1 MKLSARDREM
11 LNGNHGE
18 GARFA
23 MSVVVRMA
31 DAVGA
36 QELVS
41 IEAAHIDACALLSRS
56 SLDFIEHLA
65 GDGARVSVPTTLSM
79 VSLDLEN
86 WRYLGIDPAH
96 AEMATR
102 IANGY
107 RALGCV
113 PTWTCAPYQGY
124 LTPRLGQQLAWG
136 ESNAVAY
143 ANSVLGAR
151 TNRYADYLDIC
162 GAITGR
168 VPFTGLHC
176 TENRRATVR
185 VRVEDVCAA
194 DWASPT
200 AWAALGTL
208 VGGAVGERV
217 PAIEG
222 FSGLRPSNDALKAF
236 GAAAASFGSIGL
248 FHLVGVTPEAPDVTV
263 ASQGRPVSETRGV
276 TAAMLRA
283 AWEELSDAVPEA
295 PVDAVI
301 LGCPHASY
309 AEFEAL
315 AEALARRPG
324 THVHDAVQLLVFAS
338 APMVELARRGGL
350 LEPLARFGAT
360 IVRDSCPF
368 HAPIVAAEARTVMT
382 DSAKCAYY
390 APGELNVRV
399 AFGTIDDCVES
410 AIAGMVCGGG
420 APWHGR

>member
-1 MKLSARDREM
+1 MNLTRRDREM
-11 LNGNHGE
+11 LDGCHGE

-31 DAVGA
+31 EAVGA
-36 QELVS
+36 DELVS
-41 IEAAHIDACALLSRS
+41 IEAAHIDACALMSRS
-56 SLDFIEHLA
+56 SLDVIDHLA
-65 GDGARVSVPTTLSM
+65 ENGARVSVPTTLSM

-86 WRYLGIDPAH
+86 WRYLGIEPAH
-96 AEMATR
+96 AETATR

-124 LTPRLGQQLAWG
+124 LTPRFGQQLAWG

-168 VPFTGLHC
+168 VPKTGLHC
-176 TENRRATVR
+176 TENRRATLR
-185 VRVEDVCAA
+185 VRVEGVREA
-194 DWASPT
+194 DWASPA
-200 AWAALGTL
+200 AWAALGAV
-208 VGGAVGERV
+208 VGSAVGERV

-222 FSGLRPSNDALKAF
+222 LSGLRPANDALKAF

-248 FHLVGVTPEAPDVTV
+248 FHFVGITPEAPDLT
-263 ASQGRPVSETRGV
+263 AACQGRPVSQTLDV
-276 TAAMLRA
+276 TAAMLRT
-283 AWEELSDAVPEA
+283 AWGELSDAA
-295 PVDAVI
+295 LGSPVDAVI

-309 AEFEAL
+309 AEFAAL
-315 AEALARRPG
+315 AGSIARRPG
-324 THVHDAVQLLVFAS
+324 AHVHDAVQLLVFAS

-368 HAPIVAAEARTVMT
+368 HAPIVAADAGTAMT

-390 APGELNVRV
+390 APGELDVRV
-399 AFGTIDDCVES
+399 AFGAKDDCVES
-410 AIAGMVCGGG
+410 AIAGRVC
-420 APWHGR
+420 AREVPWRGR